1 MEINMRYKTIILELL
16 QQRPQMHEQL
26 RKDRKLL
33 TTMELYAK
41 ELKDSHEAWKEMLS
55 QLRPGSDQSQLSS
68 EALEIAIKEME
79 DRLPSESPPDGSEA
93 LFLDAA
99 MLFVRRH
106 TPRA

>member
-1 MEINMRYKTIILELL
+1 MQYKTIILELL
-16 QQRPQMHEQL
+16 QQRPRMHDQL

-33 TTMELYAK
+33 TTMERYAK
-41 ELKDSHEAWKEMLS
+41 ELKDSHQAWRQLLS
-55 QLRPGSDQSQLSS
+55 QLRPESDQSQLSS
-68 EALEIAIKEME
+68 EALEMALKEMVA
-79 DRLPSESPPDGSEA
+79 RLHSDSPQDGSET